1 MNSARARATLVT
13 VASGSRRWDQSASIR
28 SDPIRS
34 DAISR
39 PADRWRANWRPN
51 SSGSQREWRRRRRP
65 EELSHRPNERTGTA
79 PLISGPQASERA
91 RARAGERAAGAE
103 QAIQLAS
110 KRKPA
115 AGPLRRRRRRSS
127 ELVGAY
133 IHVINFLFGAAKTT
147 TADTRALNLASVSPL
162 FAARLGA
169 ETVALMHARPEP
181 SRLEPSRAEPTGA
194 KNQYQSVIECARVA
208 LAFEYSR
215 PAAAAGCA
223 AARRN
228 SAPLLASLMGG

>member
-1 MNSARARATLVT
+1 M
-13 VASGSRRWDQSASIR
+13 
-28 SDPIRS
+28 RS

-39 PADRWRANWRPN
+39 PATDRWRANWRPN

-115 AGPLRRRRRRSS
+115 AGPLRRRRRRRSS

-147 TADTRALNLASVSPL
+147 TADTRARSQS
-162 FAARLGA
+162 RLRLSSLCLPTWRRNSGVNA
-169 ETVALMHARPEP
+169 CAPRPEP
-181 SRLEPSRAEPTGA
+181 TEAKPSRAEPTGA

-223 AARRN
+223 AARRH